1 MGVSGDPFNLLEY
14 YLSDRFQR
22 VVLNGQTSSWRPI
35 LAGASQGSILGSLL
49 FLVYLNNLP
58 NELKCNANLFADET
72 PLFTI
77 VKDKLESADV
87 LNHDLS
93 LICKWAFNWKM
104 LINPDANKPVP
115 EVLFSRKKNSKP
127 SRHK

>member
-72 PLFTI
+72 SLFTI

-115 EVLFSRKKNSKP
+115 EVLFSRKKKL
-127 SRHK
+127 KTIQT

>member
-1 MGVSGDPFNLLEY
+1 MGISGDPFNLLEY

-22 VVLNGQTSSWRPI
+22 VVLKGQTSSWRPI

-49 FLVYLNNLP
+49 FLVYINNLS

-72 PLFTI
+72 SIFTI

-87 LNHDLS
+87 SQLEN
-93 LICKWAFNWKM
+93 AY
-104 LINPDANKPVP
+104 
-115 EVLFSRKKNSKP
+115 
-127 SRHK
+127 